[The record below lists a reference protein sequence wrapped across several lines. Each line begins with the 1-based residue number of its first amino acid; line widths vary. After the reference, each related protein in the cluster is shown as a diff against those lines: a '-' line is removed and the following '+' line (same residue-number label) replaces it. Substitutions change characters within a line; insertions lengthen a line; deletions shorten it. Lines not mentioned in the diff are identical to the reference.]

1 MSSERET
8 DMSKRFDV
16 VILGAGNAGM
26 GAAGAPR
33 RAVVTLRR
41 GGS

>member
-1 MSSERET
+1 
-8 DMSKRFDV
+8 MSKCFNV

-26 GAAGAPR
+26 GAAGAL
-33 RAVVTLRR
+33 RAVVILRR

>member
-1 MSSERET
+1 MSR
-8 DMSKRFDV
+8 RFDV

-26 GAAGAPR
+26 GAAGAL

>member
-1 MSSERET
+1 
-8 DMSKRFDV
+8 MSKHVDV
-16 VILGAGNAGM
+16 VILGAGNAGI

-33 RAVVTLRR
+33 RAVVILRR

>member
-1 MSSERET
+1 
-8 DMSKRFDV
+8 MSKRSNV
-16 VILGAGNAGM
+16 VILDAGNAGM
-26 GAAGAPR
+26 GAPR